1 MIRKLLE
8 QSKSNILEIT
18 GFFFLILSLYG
29 LNALPVKSWFADGN
43 LWYYGNIFQFS
54 QLLSEPWGS
63 FSGSLKPGDL
73 GGLIAFGSDSLQP
86 WNLFLISIA
95 RCIKWL
101 GEPSYLVCVLPGLI
115 SYFLGGYILFKICLH
130 DLNYLSKWCGYV
142 IYLLLPMG
150 VNISRSIIPESFAMF
165 LLILQIAGL
174 QQMVKRNSVAT
185 IVLLILVNSIS
196 IYCFPKN
203 ALISLGIF
211 FWHFLRSYDKKSFF
225 RDILPLVSI
234 IVISLIAKK
243 IYLVNSW
250 TAGHS
255 EQIFLL
261 NIILSKEYWLGW
273 WHIAR
278 DNFHFL
284 LAFIPLT
291 FLLRKKSQESSDI
304 VLGIL
309 LGYFILGLFFTYHIF
324 THSYYSYPLL
334 IVCPVS
340 FAVVLNFILN
350 LSFLNARKYFKST
363 IVIALPLGILF
374 TFFPNY
380 KDIILKS
387 KKNVEISLDLKTR
400 YEKLEFL
407 TQKSDKI
414 IFFAEGDGAY
424 FQIFYARNGFPWPAK
439 GNLWGERKTGKWKN
453 VSEAEYFAHHLNMHK
468 SKGASFFFTD
478 RVKEFEE
485 QDGNK
490 DLVQK
495 YLTQIYSDN
504 SIKVFRVK

>member
-1 MIRKLLE
+1 MIKKFLD
-8 QSKSNILEIT
+8 QSKSNLLVIT
-18 GFFFLILSLYG
+18 GFFFLILSFYG

-63 FSGSLKPGDL
+63 FSGTLKPGDL

-115 SYFLGGYILFKICLH
+115 SYFLGGYILFKNCLH
-130 DLNYLSKWCGYV
+130 DLNYLSRWCGYV

-150 VNISRSIIPESFAMF
+150 VNISRSIIPESFAIF
-165 LLILQIAGL
+165 LLILQLASL
-174 QQMVKRNSVAT
+174 QQMLKRNSAAT
-185 IVLLILVNSIS
+185 IVLMVLVSSIS
-196 IYCFPKN
+196 IYFFPKN
-203 ALISLGIF
+203 ALISFGFF
-211 FWHFLRSYDKKSFF
+211 FWHSLRSYGKKSFL
-225 RDILPLVSI
+225 RDILLLVSI
-234 IVISLIAKK
+234 IAISLIVKK

-250 TAGHS
+250 TSGHS

-291 FLLRKKSQESSDI
+291 FLLRKKSQESCDI

-334 IVCPVS
+334 IICPVS
-340 FAVVLNFILN
+340 FAIVLNYIIN
-350 LSFLNARKYFKST
+350 LSFLNTRKYFK
-363 IVIALPLGILF
+363 V
-374 TFFPNY
+374 
-380 KDIILKS
+380 
-387 KKNVEISLDLKTR
+387 R
-400 YEKLEFL
+400 
-407 TQKSDKI
+407 
-414 IFFAEGDGAY
+414 
-424 FQIFYARNGFPWPAK
+424 
-439 GNLWGERKTGKWKN
+439 
-453 VSEAEYFAHHLNMHK
+453 
-468 SKGASFFFTD
+468 
-478 RVKEFEE
+478 
-485 QDGNK
+485 
-490 DLVQK
+490 
-495 YLTQIYSDN
+495 
-504 SIKVFRVK
+504 